1 MDIARVI
8 GTIVATQKDPLLE
21 GQKLAIIQ
29 PLNERYEP
37 VGQPLVATDLG
48 ARRGQ
53 DEIVFFVRSGDAM
66 PTGPT
71 AELIPV
77 DAALVGIVDEIQVDA
92 RFSPKPPAAAPGA
105 QVGRRPGIG

>member
-37 VGQPLVATDLG
+37 VGKPLVATDLAAKHG
-48 ARRGQ
+48 RG
-53 DEIVFFVRSGDAM
+53 EIVFFVRSGDAM
-66 PTGPT
+66 MTGPT
-71 AELIPV
+71 EELIPV
-77 DAALVGIVDEIQVDA
+77 DAALVGIVDEVMVDP
-92 RFSPKPPAAAPGA
+92 RFAAKADGS
-105 QVGRRPGIG
+105 VGKRGG